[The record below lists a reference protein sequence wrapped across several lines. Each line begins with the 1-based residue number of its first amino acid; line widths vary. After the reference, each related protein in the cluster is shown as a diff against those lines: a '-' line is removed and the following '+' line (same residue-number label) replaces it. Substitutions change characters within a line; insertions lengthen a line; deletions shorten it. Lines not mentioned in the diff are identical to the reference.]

1 MTPSAA
7 AILEGMPDARI
18 LHRVD
23 RDETTWIMAGP
34 VVLACYPAGD
44 AGMRNV
50 AVAVCRQLG
59 FGGRA
64 VAAVFG
70 LTGNYVATL
79 HNRAL
84 REGTAGLVRAQ
95 GRPRKLAGRDW
106 QRAARWRAGGASDS
120 EIARRLGVA
129 QSTVFRRLGPAAVQ
143 EQLPGGGP
151 EDEPA
156 APDQEGEPGLQAGRP
171 APEAGTA
178 APGPGFLPA

>member
-34 VVLACYPAGD
+34 
-44 AGMRNV
+44 
-50 AVAVCRQLG
+50 VAVCRQLG

-106 QRAARWRAGGASDS
+106 QRA
-120 EIARRLGVA
+120 
-129 QSTVFRRLGPAAVQ
+129 
-143 EQLPGGGP
+143 
-151 EDEPA
+151 
-156 APDQEGEPGLQAGRP
+156 GR
-171 APEAGTA
+171 GRF
-178 APGPGFLPA
+178 GQ